1 MLFYVEF
8 YCLKFLVEK
17 YSNFPAKVLGI
28 QIKCI
33 LNYNIS
39 CSQPS
44 VEGTPP
50 EVWPLPLQQSAA
62 RSDI

>member
-1 MLFYVEF
+1 MLSFILFEVS
-8 YCLKFLVEK
+8 LEK

>member
-1 MLFYVEF
+1 MLSFILFEVS
-8 YCLKFLVEK
+8 LEK

-28 QIKCI
+28 QIICI
-33 LNYNIS
+33 LNYKIS
-39 CSQPS
+39 CSQIS

>member
-1 MLFYVEF
+1 
-8 YCLKFLVEK
+8 VEK

-50 EVWPLPLQQSAA
+50 EVWPLPLQ
-62 RSDI
+62 